1 MAAIEI
7 SVQVLDHVVNLS
19 VETIGPAAREDV
31 YGPQFRFDV

>member
-19 VETIGPAAREDV
+19 VETIEPAARADI
-31 YGPQFRFDV
+31 YGPQFRFDI